1 MFWRFKYHFDQ
12 IQNLNRFRK
21 LFQIT
26 MILSSS
32 VKLKLIPSS
41 QASNL
46 VSRSTEF
53 FERIVMH
60 MAGLLFYVHQDLNF
74 KLLTNYPMHPDFE
87 ILALE
92 LKLSKTNRL
101 IISTYKPS
109 SLSGITLTSQIKN
122 ILTFYWPT
130 HDNILLTG

>member
-12 IQNLNRFRK
+12 IQNLNRLWK

-32 VKLKLIPSS
+32 VKLKSIHSS

-74 KLLTNYPMHPDFE
+74 KLLTNYSMHPDFE

-101 IISTYKPS
+101 IIGTYKPP
-109 SLSGITLTSQIKN
+109 SLSGITLASQIKN